1 MLRRLLILLA
11 LAAVLYV
18 PAAGSASL
26 AAPAGMRAFLLRA
39 DEPLVASYPR
49 TPSFAWT
56 PYDGARSYDFE
67 LATSRKFDE
76 STIVWS
82 SNGSPRVPAVAV
94 PVALPWMTGN
104 PYALY
109 AHVRAL
115 TPKGLT
121 RWSAPFGF
129 NMSWTSVPNQLLT
142 DTPGLVRWTPV
153 DGATSYQVWFV
164 NLVVNAGVTGKVI
177 TTRTNVADEREYYTY
192 PQDPSVIHWRVRA
205 IRQLYGAL
213 PNSLPAVSYGPWSQT
228 FVSVNLPM
236 STGALTPTT
245 TASDTISTA
254 AAPGTHRLTP
264 GFVFAGDTA
273 TTGVAGRLYR
283 VYIAT
288 DRECVNTVFTGSVVG
303 SPAWAPRTSGP
314 LALPSA
320 TTPPYLADG
329 AQAATFNAAW
339 QSVTASE
346 KEDTSATSAGSA
358 ASTADTPAAVDLWD
372 IGTPNGLYWWT
383 VVPVREVTNGT
394 SVQFV
399 DAEVPQDECA
409 SDHMIRFG
417 KVSQPATTSPT
428 RPYVSG
434 LSPFGEL
441 VAAQTARPSFYRAA
455 LATWQPAAG
464 AVQYEVQWSRTQYP
478 WKTAGN
484 RLTYSTS
491 TVLSGL
497 APGTWYYRVRG
508 IDPYVPSPL
517 KQMTWSKPV
526 QLKLARPRFVDQS
539 GVTIHLVTK

>member
-129 NMSWTSVPNQLLT
+129 NMSWTSVPNQLLP
-142 DTPGLVRWTPV
+142 DAPGLVRWTPV
-153 DGATSYQVWFV
+153 EGATSYQVWFV

-329 AQAATFNAAW
+329 AQPATFDAAW
-339 QSVTASE
+339 GQVTATE
-346 KEDTSATSAGSA
+346 R
-358 ASTADTPAAVDLWD
+358 ADTPAAVDLWD
-372 IGTPNGLYWWT
+372 IGTPNGRYWWT
-383 VVPVREVTNGT
+383 VVPVREVTIGS

-409 SDHMIRFG
+409 SGHTIPFG
-417 KVSQPATTSPT
+417 KMSQPATTSPT

-441 VAAQTARPSFYRAA
+441 IAAQTARPSFYRAA

-464 AVQYEVQWSRTQYP
+464 AIQYEVQWSRSRYP
-478 WKTAGN
+478 WKTAAN
-484 RLTYSTS
+484 TLTYSTS

-508 IDPYVPSPL
+508 IDPYVPGQL
-517 KQMTWSKPV
+517 KQMTWSAPV
-526 QLKLARPRFVDQS
+526 QIRLVKPKFLVEN
-539 GVTIHLVTK
+539 GVTTKHVK